1 MFPRIDVKPAVAAL
15 RPRRVAFVVLG
26 ITAVAANPPIL
37 RREAIAGEET
47 FCTLSVPRPS
57 SGDGIA
63 ARRARHA
70 SSDRQ
75 AGAGGIVSWTLYAWN
90 DRVRRLDLSA
100 LAGNFTDTTLI

>member
-1 MFPRIDVKPAVAAL
+1 M
-15 RPRRVAFVVLG
+15 
-26 ITAVAANPPIL
+26 AANPPIL
-37 RREAIAGEET
+37 RREAIAGEKT
-47 FCTLSVPRPS
+47 FCTLSVPRLS

-100 LAGNFTDTTLI
+100 LAGNFTNTTLIGLPLRCDCGSRSCRVIVSGQALR